1 MTPRILVF
9 AGSARRDSLN
19 KRLARVA
26 ARTATEAG
34 GSVTLIDFD
43 DYPMPLYHG
52 DIEDREGVP
61 QNARKLKALFIEH
74 QGLLIVS
81 PENNASVS
89 ALLKNTLDWI
99 SRPDGGQNGL
109 VPYREKVAALMAA
122 SPGAFGGMRGLVAL
136 RAILQTLN
144 VLVLAEQFLLP
155 RADDAFDEDGEL
167 KDLKQQ
173 ASVAAIARRLV
184 EVTGGVAA
192 RR

>member
-1 MTPRILVF
+1 MQPRILVF
-9 AGSARRDSLN
+9 AGSARSASLN
-19 KRLARVA
+19 KKLARVA
-26 ARTATEAG
+26 AEAVRTAGAE
-34 GSVTLIDFD
+34 VTLIDLD
-43 DYPMPLYHG
+43 DTPLPLYHG
-52 DIEDREGVP
+52 DLEDREGVP

-81 PENNASVS
+81 PENNASVT

-109 VPYREKVAALMAA
+109 VPYQGKVAALMAA

-155 RADDAFDEDGEL
+155 RADAAFDAGGAL
-167 KDLKQQ
+167 KDAKQQ
-173 ASVAAIARRLV
+173 AAVAAIARRLV
-184 EVTGGVAA
+184 EVTGEVAA